1 MTSIAIIGAGISGL
15 AAAHTLQDAGR
26 TVTLFEKS
34 RGVGGRAATRKRDGF
49 IYDHGAQYFKGGS
62 DLSTEWITRRF
73 PTSDLIDIAKPVWVF
88 DGTGHI
94 QEGDPKQN
102 TDAKWSYRSGF
113 TSFSKR
119 MAEGLDVRLE
129 TLVGRVQQTDTG
141 WAVFGADNES
151 PGHFDQLLITIPAT
165 QAISLIGAS
174 QFVDAQGKAISEQ
187 LGKAKYNPLISV
199 MLGYKPTPQTR
210 PYYALVNTDKGH
222 AISWLAWE
230 HEKAPERAPE
240 GSGLLIAQMS
250 PSYSKEHR
258 ETPQTVLFHDV
269 AQLVSTLVSEQ
280 LTTPIFT
287 DVQYWR
293 YALPS
298 EKADADALL
307 ALTLPLGLAFCGDA
321 FVGGRAHLALENGVH
336 VAQRLLQKEALSAE
350 DKQGDSKSLPSI

>member
-1 MTSIAIIGAGISGL
+1 MTSVAIIGAGMSGL
-15 AAAHTLQDAGR
+15 AAAHTLQDAGLI
-26 TVTLFEKS
+26 VTLFEKS

-62 DLSTEWITRRF
+62 ELSTEWITKRF
-73 PTSDLIDIAKPVWVF
+73 PTSDLLDIAKPVWIF
-88 DGTGHI
+88 DGEGHI

-102 TDAKWSYRSGF
+102 ADAKWSYRSGF

-129 TLVGRVQQTDTG
+129 TLVGRVQQMDRG
-141 WAVFGADNES
+141 WAIFGAANES
-151 PGHFDQLLITIPAT
+151 LGHFDQLLITIPAT
-165 QAISLIGAS
+165 QAISLIEAS
-174 QFVDAQGKAISEQ
+174 QFADEQGKAISEQ

-222 AISWLAWE
+222 PISWLAWE
-230 HEKAPERAPE
+230 HEKAPERVPE
-240 GSGLLIAQMS
+240 GTGLLIAQMA
-250 PSYSKEHR
+250 PTYSKEHR
-258 ETPQTVLFHDV
+258 ETPQTVLFQDV
-269 AQLVSTLVSEQ
+269 AQLVSTLVDEQ
-280 LTTPIFT
+280 LTTPMFT

-298 EKADADALL
+298 EKADADTLL

-321 FVGGRAHLALENGVH
+321 FVGGRAHLALEDGVH
-336 VAQRLLQKEALSAE
+336 VAQHLLQK
-350 DKQGDSKSLPSI
+350 

>member
-1 MTSIAIIGAGISGL
+1 MTSVAIIGAGMSGL

-34 RGVGGRAATRKRDGF
+34 HGVGGRAATRKRDGF

-62 DLSTEWITRRF
+62 DLSTEWITQRF
-73 PTSDLIDIAKPVWVF
+73 PTPDLLDIAKPVWIF
-88 DGTGHI
+88 DGAGYI

-102 TDAKWSYRSGF
+102 ADPKWSYRSGF

-119 MAEGLDVRLE
+119 MAETIDVRLE
-129 TLVGRVQQTDTG
+129 TLVGRVQQIHTG
-141 WAVFGADNES
+141 WSIFGANNES
-151 PGHFDQLLITIPAT
+151 LGEFNQLLITLPAT
-165 QAISLIGAS
+165 QAISLIEAS
-174 QFVDAQGKAISEQ
+174 QFADEQGKAISEQ

-199 MLGYKPTPQTR
+199 MLGYKPTPQIR

-230 HEKAPERAPE
+230 HEKASERTPE
-240 GSGLLIAQMS
+240 GTGLLIAQMA

-258 ETPQTVLFHDV
+258 ETPQTALFQDV
-269 AQLVSTLVSEQ
+269 AQLVSTLVDEQ
-280 LTTPIFT
+280 LTTPMFT

-293 YALPS
+293 YALPA

-307 ALTLPLGLAFCGDA
+307 AVTLPLGLAFCGDA
-321 FVGGRAHLALENGVH
+321 FVGGRAHLALEDGVH
-336 VAQRLLQKEALSAE
+336 VAQRLLQK
-350 DKQGDSKSLPSI
+350 

>member
-1 MTSIAIIGAGISGL
+1 MTSVAIIGAGMSGL
-15 AAAHTLQDAGR
+15 AAAHTLQDASR

-34 RGVGGRAATRKRDGF
+34 HGVGGRAATRKRDGF
-49 IYDHGAQYFKGGS
+49 IYDSGAQYFKGGN
-62 DLSTEWITRRF
+62 DLSTEWITKRF
-73 PTSDLIDIAKPVWVF
+73 PTPDLLDIAKPVWIF
-88 DGTGHI
+88 DGKGHI

-102 TDAKWSYRSGF
+102 ADPKWSYRSGF

-141 WAVFGADNES
+141 WTVLGADNKTL
-151 PGHFDQLLITIPAT
+151 GHFDQILITIPAT
-165 QAISLIGAS
+165 QAISLIEAS
-174 QFVDAQGKAISEQ
+174 QFAHEQGKAISEQ
-187 LGKAKYNPLISV
+187 LGKARYNPLISV

-222 AISWLAWE
+222 PISWLAWE
-230 HEKAPERAPE
+230 HEKARERAPE
-240 GSGLLIAQMS
+240 GTGLLIAQMA

-258 ETPQTVLFHDV
+258 ETAQPILFQNV
-269 AQLVSTLVSEQ
+269 AQLVSTLVDEQ
-280 LTTPIFT
+280 LTAPMFT

-307 ALTLPLGLAFCGDA
+307 AVTLPLGLAFCGDA
-321 FVGGRAHLALENGVH
+321 FVGGRAHLALEDGVH
-336 VAQRLLQKEALSAE
+336 VAQRLLQK
-350 DKQGDSKSLPSI
+350 

>member
-1 MTSIAIIGAGISGL
+1 MTTVAIIGAGMSGL
-15 AAAHTLQDAGR
+15 AAAHTLQDAGC

-34 RGVGGRAATRKRDGF
+34 LGVGGRAATRKRDGF

-62 DLSTEWITRRF
+62 DLSTEWITKRF
-73 PTSDLIDIAKPVWVF
+73 PTPDLLDIAKPVWIF
-88 DGTGHI
+88 DGKGHI

-102 TDAKWSYRSGF
+102 ADPKWSYRSGF

-141 WAVFGADNES
+141 WTVLGADNKTL
-151 PGHFDQLLITIPAT
+151 GHFDQLLITMPAT
-165 QAISLIGAS
+165 QAISLIEAS
-174 QFVDAQGKAISEQ
+174 QFVQEQGKTIIEQ

-222 AISWLAWE
+222 PISWLAWE
-230 HEKAPERAPE
+230 HEKARERAPE
-240 GSGLLIAQMS
+240 GSGLLIAQMA

-258 ETPQTVLFHDV
+258 ETAQTILFQNV
-269 AQLVSTLVSEQ
+269 AQLVSTLVDEQ
-280 LTTPIFT
+280 LTAPMFT

-307 ALTLPLGLAFCGDA
+307 AVTLPLGLAFCGDA
-321 FVGGRAHLALENGVH
+321 FVGGRAHLALEDGVH
-336 VAQRLLQKEALSAE
+336 VAQRLLQK
-350 DKQGDSKSLPSI
+350 

>member
-1 MTSIAIIGAGISGL
+1 MTSVAIIGAGMSGL

-62 DLSTEWITRRF
+62 DLSTEWITKRF
-73 PTSDLIDIAKPVWVF
+73 PTSDLLDIAKPVWIF

-102 TDAKWSYRSGF
+102 ADPKWSYRSGF

-119 MAEGLDVRLE
+119 MAEGLDVRME
-129 TLVGRVQQTDTG
+129 KLVGRVQQIDTG
-141 WAVFGADNES
+141 WSVFGADNES
-151 PGHFDQLLITIPAT
+151 LGNFEQLLITIPAT
-165 QAISLIGAS
+165 QAISLIEAS
-174 QFVDAQGKAISEQ
+174 QFAAEQGQAINAE

-230 HEKAPERAPE
+230 HEKAHERVPQGA
-240 GSGLLIAQMS
+240 GLLIAQMA

-258 ETPQTVLFHDV
+258 ETPQTQLFQDV
-269 AQLVSTLVSEQ
+269 AQLVSALVNEQ
-280 LTTPIFT
+280 LGTPFFT

-321 FVGGRAHLALENGVH
+321 FVGGRAHLALEHGVH
-336 VAQRLLQKEALSAE
+336 MAQRLLEL
-350 DKQGDSKSLPSI
+350 

>member
-1 MTSIAIIGAGISGL
+1 MTTVAILGAGMSGL

-26 TVTLFEKS
+26 TVTIFEKS

-62 DLSTEWITRRF
+62 ALSTEWITKKF
-73 PTSDLIDIAKPVWVF
+73 PTPDLLDIAKPVWVF
-88 DGTGHI
+88 DSENHI

-102 TDAKWSYRSGF
+102 ADPKWAYRSGF

-129 TLVGRVQQTDTG
+129 MLVGRVRQTDAG
-141 WAVFGADNES
+141 WAIFGADNES
-151 PGHFDQLLITIPAT
+151 LGTFDQLLITIPAT
-165 QAISLIGAS
+165 QAINLVETS
-174 QFVDAQGKAISEQ
+174 QFDDSQQSKTISEG

-199 MLGYKPTPQTR
+199 MLGYRPTPQTR

-222 AISWLAWE
+222 PISWLAWE
-230 HEKAPERAPE
+230 HEKAPERVPE
-240 GSGLLIAQMS
+240 GTGLLIAQMA
-250 PSYSKEHR
+250 PTYSKEHR
-258 ETPQTVLFHDV
+258 ETPQPILFQDV
-269 AQLVSTLVSEQ
+269 AQLVSTLIDEQ
-280 LTTPIFT
+280 LPTPIFT

-307 ALTLPLGLAFCGDA
+307 AITLPLGLAFCGDA
-321 FVGGRAHLALENGVH
+321 FVGGRAHLALEHGVH
-336 VAQRLLQKEALSAE
+336 IAQRLLEK
-350 DKQGDSKSLPSI
+350 